1 MANHREGH
9 RVANRLFSLY
19 QTLPAGEQL
28 VFTTFINQAA
38 QSGQVRGFTMPTL
51 EQEEAD
57 EVLQHLTELLRESGA
72 ASG

>member
-19 QTLPAGEQL
+19 QSLPAGEQR
-28 VFTTFINQAA
+28 VFATFIRQA
-38 QSGQVRGFTMPTL
+38 GGEVRGYIAPTP
-51 EQEEAD
+51 EQAEAH
-57 EVLQHLTELLRESGA
+57 EVLQHLTALLSESGA